1 MKLVALVAWTIC
13 LIAVVRRPVR
23 ASEQAQ
29 DRLSPTKNKRDK
41 QFPSWRNISCH
52 SDKNRYSDIDA
63 ALVLSTVSCFL
74 RGTWTLCSGRRSRLL
89 QSPPASPSRGMPAAA
104 RTPAAGPP
112 VRPELHP
119 RKAPQRTDTRTQTH
133 SKGTMLTQALYTRL
147 ESTWCSG

>member
-104 RTPAAGPP
+104 RTPAAATHLRAARPPARQLP
-112 VRPELHP
+112 VRRSARSCTHEKP
-119 RKAPQRTDTRTQTH
+119 RKGQIHGRR
-133 SKGTMLTQALYTRL
+133 LTAKVP
-147 ESTWCSG
+147 C